1 MRVARV
7 VVQKISSELP
17 LKVGPKSMPTCTRDK
32 VLDCDAY
39 HTGGSVLF
47 FTVS

>member
-7 VVQKISSELP
+7 VAPKISSELP
-17 LKVGPKSMPTCTRDK
+17 LKVGPKSMPTCTRDM
-32 VLDCDAY
+32 VLDYDTY

-47 FTVS
+47 FTVP